1 MVEGTPAV
9 VPLRE
14 AREDSGLASGA
25 TPGVGES
32 VTRASS
38 RSPAGEKSRSRDW
51 PGTGRWQGLI
61 ALLGT
66 LAVGDAVA
74 RVAQPVANRATQADQ
89 RDAIRNVRARRGD
102 HDHGARVE
110 RVRRQHVP
118 GTPVA

>member
-1 MVEGTPAV
+1 M
-9 VPLRE
+9 
-14 AREDSGLASGA
+14 
-25 TPGVGES
+25 
-32 VTRASS
+32 TRASS
-38 RSPAGEKSRSRDW
+38 RSPASEKSRSRDW

-66 LAVGDAVA
+66 LAVGDGVDLAAIRRDEGDAVA